1 MLAESGGIVQESAQI
16 SEEMMPVLTVVM
28 MLFMFKCLCKY
39 SGCTDIDIVNGVWSV
54 TYLNIAHSALCC

>member
-16 SEEMMPVLTVVM
+16 SEVMMPVLTVVM

-39 SGCTDIDIVNGVWSV
+39 SGYTDIYVVNSIWSV